1 MKNILDDK
9 KEVRKLDSKN
19 MLASIELLGNQAK
32 DAWNAGKKIKIS
44 PAYKKIRGIVVM
56 GMGGSTLGAHLLK
69 SVFGKNIKCSF
80 EIIND
85 YSLPGYVGPES
96 LVIASSYSGNTEE
109 SLAAAQDALRKKA
122 KVVVIAA
129 GGKLAEWVKKNN
141 LPALIFSTDNN
152 PCGSP
157 RMGLGYS
164 VFGIAAILVRAGII
178 KISEKDLCNL
188 IGRIAQLDK
197 KFGIDLPLA
206 QNLAKQSAGQITSR
220 SVWFV
225 GSAHLIGNAHIAAN
239 QMNENAKRFA
249 GYFVIP
255 EMNHHLLEGMLY
267 PESNKND
274 MVFVLFQSGLYN
286 KKIQKRFAITGEVL
300 KKNNIKYL
308 VYNCQEKSAL
318 AQSVEVLV
326 FSSYLSY
333 YSAILQGIDPTA
345 IPFVDFFKQRLK
357 K

>member
-1 MKNILDDK
+1 MQNILDDRSD
-9 KEVRKLDSKN
+9 VRKFDSKN
-19 MLASIELLGNQAK
+19 MLASIELLGNQAN
-32 DAWNAGKKIKIS
+32 DAWNAGKKIKIGPS
-44 PAYKKIRGIVVM
+44 YKKVRGIVVA

-69 SVFGKNIKCSF
+69 SVFGEYIKCSF

-85 YSLPGYVGPES
+85 YSVPNYVGPDT
-96 LVIASSYSGNTEE
+96 LVVASSYSGNTEE
-109 SLAAAQDALRKKA
+109 TLSAAQDALRKKA
-122 KVVVIAA
+122 KVIVIAA
-129 GGKLAEWVKKNN
+129 GGKLKEWAEKNK
-141 LPALIFSTDNN
+141 LPVLIFPTDNN

-178 KISEKDLCNL
+178 KISEKEFCVLM
-188 IGRIAQLDK
+188 GRIAQIDK

-206 QNLAKQSAGQITSR
+206 QNLAKQSAGAIAER

-225 GSAHLIGNAHIAAN
+225 GSAHLAGNAHVAAN

-267 PESNKND
+267 PESNKKD
-274 MVFVLFQSGLYN
+274 IVFVLFNSGLYS

-308 VYNCQEKSAL
+308 TYDCREKSAL
-318 AQSVEVLV
+318 AQAGEVLV